1 MDWHFELAVVTGAT
15 EGIGKALTESLA
27 DRGATVSE
35 IDIRPTNP

>member
-15 EGIGKALTESLA
+15 EGIWKARTESLSG
-27 DRGATVSE
+27 RGAAVSE